1 MVKISVKNFGPIIDG
16 SVEVKPLTIFVGPS
30 NSGKSYMAMAI
41 YALMQGF
48 RPLALHS
55 RALKQRPSRYHQIGF
70 TLRRDLYGFG
80 RPLTRDQEQA
90 FQRVS
95 GIVRESN
102 AISPGVEFSY
112 ADLTKAVQELTRTL
126 VIDQFELMYG
136 DFLAWLDRVH
146 GPMSELVRRGSQAES
161 SEIIVVQEHPFL
173 RIPTNLTSSMDEG
186 CEFLADELIPSDVC
200 FNEVLA
206 PMGSMTADSAGSFH
220 FLNWL
225 TELGLGA
232 LGADF
237 SNASYYLPAGRAGIA
252 LGQKAIVS
260 ALIHRSAI
268 AGIEPISIPTLSGVV
283 SDFMGHL
290 LELGDSQDPERG
302 SAEIRTIGEYL
313 ESQIAKGR
321 IYFHQEQTTP
331 YSELVYEQARG
342 GTPFPLHKTSSM
354 ISELAP
360 VILFLKG
367 LVNPGDF
374 LVFEEPES
382 HLHPA
387 AQLQMA
393 RGIARLV
400 NAGVKVLVTTHSGDF
415 VGQIDNLISMSNVG
429 EETTKSLGLEPEECL
444 QPEQVSAYGFR
455 IDPDLGGAVTYPLPV
470 GSDVGIEDGEF
481 LPVSELLYEQAIALQ
496 RNRLT

>member
-16 SVEVKPLTIFVGPS
+16 SVEVKPITIFVGPS

-48 RPLALHS
+48 RPLAQHF
-55 RALKQRPSRYHQIGF
+55 RALKQHPSPYDQIAF
-70 TLRRDLYGFG
+70 TLRRDSPGFG

-90 FQRVS
+90 FERVS
-95 GIVRESN
+95 RIVRESN
-102 AISPGVEFSY
+102 VISPGVESSK

-126 VIDQFELMYG
+126 MIDQFELMYG
-136 DFLAWLDRVH
+136 DFLAWLDRAH
-146 GPMSELVRRGSQAES
+146 GPMSELVRRGSQVEVP
-161 SEIIVVQEHPFL
+161 EITLIQEHPFL
-173 RIPTNLTSSMDEG
+173 RIPTNLTGGMDDG
-186 CEFLADELIPSDVC
+186 CEFLPEELIPSHLRFD
-200 FNEVLA
+200 EVLA

-225 TELGLGA
+225 TQLGLGA

-237 SNASYYLPAGRAGIA
+237 SNASYYLPAGRAGIV
-252 LGQKAIVS
+252 LGQKAITS

-268 AGIEPISIPTLSGVV
+268 AGIEPISIPMLSGVV
-283 SDFMGHL
+283 SDFMRHL
-290 LELGDSQDPERG
+290 LELGGSQVPERG

-313 ESQIAKGR
+313 ESEVARGR
-321 IYFHQEQTTP
+321 IYFYQEQATP

-342 GTPFPLHKTSSM
+342 GTPFPLQKASSM

-387 AQLQMA
+387 AQVQMA

-415 VGQIDNLISMSNVG
+415 IGQIDNLISMSNVG
-429 EETTKSLGLEPEECL
+429 EETTKALGLEPEECL

-455 IDPDLGGAVTYPLPV
+455 IDSDLGGAMTYPLPV
-470 GSDVGIEDGEF
+470 GSDVGIEDEEF
-481 LPVSELLYEQAIALQ
+481 LPVSELLYDQAIALQ